1 MIPVKMFQAATDAA
15 EALRRAFDSGNVEQY
30 KQADAEYMRLTDEMW
45 WRERTHEQ
53 RKEWSR
59 LMTRLCE

>member
-1 MIPVKMFQAATDAA
+1 MIPEKMFQAATDAA
-15 EALRRAFDSGNVEQY
+15 EALRRAFDSGNVERY
-30 KQADAEYMRLTDEMW
+30 IQADAEYMRLTDEML
-45 WRERTHEQ
+45 WREWTHEQ